1 MENNKTF
8 HFQGKEIQIKVVN
21 NEPWFLAADIAKALS
36 NTDVSNMV
44 KSANIKDYHVRT
56 YLNRTLGGEQ
66 KMLFVDEAGM
76 YKILMKS
83 RKAVAD
89 EFQDWVTE
97 KVLPSIRKTGSYS
110 VNQATALPLDYELQL
125 IRAKTELMSSE
136 AQRFSSEAEKFSQEQ
151 KLLNQKQSFYEM
163 MVNHAINF
171 EERGDLKLAAIMR
184 TSISNATLSP
194 SLVET
199 KSVPV
204 EVNTDSNALAV
215 VENKLIDVPESA
227 IEVSIRLGFHVPSN
241 YESAL
246 GKAVK
251 KKCEDLLIGK
261 SSRYST
267 ANDIKL
273 NINVYPPKNK
283 RVEDAVIAY
292 CKNKNF
298 SRQPSLSIVK

>member
-1 MENNKTF
+1 MENNQTF

-21 NEPWFLAADIAKALS
+21 NEPWFLASDIAKALS
-36 NTDVSNMV
+36 VKNVSDMV
-44 KSANIKDYHVRT
+44 KGANIKEEHIRIF
-56 YLNRTLGGEQ
+56 LNYTNDVHRE
-66 KMLFVDEAGM
+66 MLFVDESGM

-89 EFQDWVTE
+89 RFQEWVSGQ
-97 KVLPSIRKTGSYS
+97 VLPSIRKTGSYS